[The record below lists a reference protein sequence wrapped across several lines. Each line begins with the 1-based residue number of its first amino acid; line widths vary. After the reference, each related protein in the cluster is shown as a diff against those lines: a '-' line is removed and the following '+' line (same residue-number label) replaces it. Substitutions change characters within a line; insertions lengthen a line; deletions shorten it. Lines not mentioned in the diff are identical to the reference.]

1 MAVFLCLP
9 DISRRIRFCRDLSS
23 SLPQA
28 TVLMDNFRLRLQDIS
43 MRRLSAL
50 LTIVLV
56 LTACAQI
63 APGLTQ
69 RPLAIDNKPLVIAH
83 RAGAADYPENTL
95 LAITQA
101 VRNHADMVW
110 LTVQLSRDG
119 VPVLYRPEDLAT
131 NTNGS
136 GTVASKDFAELQ
148 RLNAGWQFAVK
159 GADGSKT
166 YPYRTQPLPVPSL
179 DEALRA
185 VPPAVQVILDM
196 KALPAG
202 PQAQAVARV
211 LDARNAWNRVL
222 LYSTDAS
229 YTPAFEP
236 YPQARL
242 FETRDATRS
251 RLARVALAD
260 ECAAAPEPGAWVAF
274 EYRRNMDLEETF
286 TLGAARSAVSAK
298 LWTPASIRC
307 FRSKGKVNIV
317 AIGINNAD
325 DYRAAACLSIDAV
338 LADSP
343 RTMSVIK
350 SEIVTPV
357 QCR

>member
-1 MAVFLCLP
+1 M
-9 DISRRIRFCRDLSS
+9 RFCHDLSG

-28 TVLMDNFRLRLQDIS
+28 KVLMDNLRLRLQEIS
-43 MRRLSAL
+43 MRRLSVL
-50 LTIVLV
+50 LIIVLA
-56 LTACAQI
+56 LTACAPI
-63 APGLTQ
+63 APGPAQ
-69 RPLAIDNKPLVIAH
+69 PPLATNAKPLVIAH
-83 RAGAADYPENTL
+83 RGGTADYPENTL

-101 VRNHADMVW
+101 VRNHADMIW

-119 VPVLYRPEDLAT
+119 VPVLYRPEDLAA

-136 GTVASKDFAELQ
+136 GPVASKDFAELQ
-148 RLNAGWQFAVK
+148 RLNAGWQFAVT
-159 GADGSKT
+159 GADGSAT
-166 YPYRTQPLPVPSL
+166 HLYRTQPLPVPSL

-185 VPPAVQVILDM
+185 VPPAVPVILDM

-211 LDARNAWNRVL
+211 LDAHNAWNHVL

-229 YTPAFEP
+229 YTPAFKA

-242 FETRDATRS
+242 FESRDATRS
-251 RLARVALAD
+251 RLARVALAG
-260 ECAAAPEPGAWVAF
+260 ECTAAPEPGTWVAF
-274 EYRRNMDLEETF
+274 EYRRNMDLEESF
-286 TLGAARSAVSAK
+286 TLGTARSAVSAK
-298 LWTPASIRC
+298 LWTPASIAC

-343 RTMSVIK
+343 TKMSAIK
-350 SEIVTPV
+350 SETVTPV
-357 QCR
+357 PCR

>member
-1 MAVFLCLP
+1 MRHPSAVLIIGL
-9 DISRRIRFCRDLSS
+9 
-23 SLPQA
+23 A
-28 TVLMDNFRLRLQDIS
+28 
-43 MRRLSAL
+43 
-50 LTIVLV
+50 
-56 LTACAQI
+56 LTACAPI
-63 APGLTQ
+63 APS
-69 RPLAIDNKPLVIAH
+69 PAKPPVAIDGKPLVIAH
-83 RAGAADYPENTL
+83 RAGSADYPENTL

-101 VRNHADMVW
+101 VRNHAGMVW

-119 VPVLYRPEDLAT
+119 VPVLYRPADLAA

-148 RLNAGWQFAVK
+148 RLNAGWQFAQT
-159 GADGSKT
+159 ASDGSKT
-166 YPYRTQPLPVPSL
+166 YPYRARPLPIPSL
-179 DEALRA
+179 DDALRA
-185 VPPAVQVILDM
+185 LPPTVEVILDM
-196 KALPAG
+196 KALPAE

-211 LDARNAWNRVL
+211 LDARNAWSRVL
-222 LYSTDAS
+222 IYSTDAS
-229 YTPAFEP
+229 YTPPFAS

-242 FETRDATRS
+242 FESRDATRL

-260 ECAAAPEPGAWVAF
+260 ECDAAPEPGTWVAF

-286 TLGAARSAVSAK
+286 TLGTARSAVSAK

-317 AIGINNAD
+317 AIGINNAE

-343 RTMSVIK
+343 REMNAIRSD
-350 SEIVTPV
+350 TPTPL